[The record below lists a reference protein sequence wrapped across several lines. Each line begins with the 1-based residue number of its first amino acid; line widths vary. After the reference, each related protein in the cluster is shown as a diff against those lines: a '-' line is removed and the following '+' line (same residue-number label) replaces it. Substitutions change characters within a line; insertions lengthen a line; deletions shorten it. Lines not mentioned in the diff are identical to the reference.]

1 MQAMNDKQ
9 IDSHLEEEELKIKL
23 ENLFNQRK
31 MSYAKLEI
39 KTDYSQEK
47 LRSIIKG
54 EVDPGINELNTML
67 KALGS
72 SLIEIYRKRPL

>member
-54 EVDPGINELNTML
+54 EVDPGINELNTIL
-67 KALGS
+67 KAIGS
-72 SLIEIYRKRPL
+72 RLIEIYRKRHL

>member
-39 KTDYSQEK
+39 T
-47 LRSIIKG
+47 
-54 EVDPGINELNTML
+54 L
-67 KALGS
+67 KKS
-72 SLIEIYRKRPL
+72 

>member
-54 EVDPGINELNTML
+54 EVDPGINELNTIL
-67 KALGS
+67 KALVS